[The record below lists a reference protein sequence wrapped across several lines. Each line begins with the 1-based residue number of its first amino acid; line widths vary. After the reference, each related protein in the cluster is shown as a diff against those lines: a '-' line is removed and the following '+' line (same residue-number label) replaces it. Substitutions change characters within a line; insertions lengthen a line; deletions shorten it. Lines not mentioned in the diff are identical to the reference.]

1 MAQTNSDIINKWGGL
16 SYKDKL
22 SYSLAIAA
30 FSLGWIITFIAF
42 FVPPIGLISD
52 SVLWVLGQAL
62 LFTGAVTGI
71 AQYYQQQL
79 NTFKKDVINTITQE
93 YRQYQEQKLEGL

>member
-1 MAQTNSDIINKWGGL
+1 
-16 SYKDKL
+16 
-22 SYSLAIAA
+22 
-30 FSLGWIITFIAF
+30 
-42 FVPPIGLISD
+42 
-52 SVLWVLGQAL
+52 VLWVLGQAL